1 MDVRLLAWEPS
12 TGWSAPLPGKLDGPS
27 TLVLAFGSPP
37 QEVAAARLAELA
49 AALPQAQLAG
59 CSTAGEI
66 LDRRVADGGMSVA
79 VARFTHT
86 TLRRAEVDVAAP
98 TDSRRAGRELAGA
111 LVAPGLRGV
120 LVLSDGLRVNGTEL
134 LNGVKEVLPAGVVVS
149 GGLAGDGDRFAATWV
164 VCQGRPTAGVVSAV
178 GLYGDLIQV
187 GHGSRGGWDSFGVE
201 RQVTRSDGN
210 VLYEL
215 DGEPALALY
224 RRYLGDRAAGLP
236 ATALLF
242 PLALCADDG
251 GAGLV
256 RTVLAVD
263 EAEQSMTFAGD
274 VPQGGRV
281 QLMRAN
287 FDRLVEGAATA
298 GRQARRGQDTG
309 AGCLAVAISCASTT
323 SAAST
328 RCWPDPLTPPS
339 CSAQPARS
347 PTSAR
352 RPRECCTCPPTS
364 YTGIRW
370 RRSSSAT
377 STPTT
382 PATSPPSC
390 SNCSALRAA
399 RRWSSSACAGRT
411 APGVMSRV

>member
-12 TGWSAPLPGKLDGPS
+12 SGWSAPLPGELDGPS

-37 QEVAAARLAELA
+37 QNVAAARLAELA
-49 AALPQAQLAG
+49 AAFPQAQLAG

-66 LDRRVADGGMSVA
+66 VDRRVVEGGMSVA
-79 VARFTHT
+79 VARFAHT
-86 TLRRAEVDVAAP
+86 TLRRAEAAVAVP
-98 TDSRRAGRELAGA
+98 TDSRPAGRELAGT

-120 LVLSDGLRVNGTEL
+120 LVLSDGLGVNGTEL
-134 LNGVKEVLPAGVVVS
+134 LNGVKEVLPAEVVVT

-164 VCQGRPTAGVVSAV
+164 VAQGRPTAGVVSAIGV
-178 GLYGDLIQV
+178 YGDRVRV

-201 RQVTRSDGN
+201 RKVTRSDGN

-224 RRYLGDRAAGLP
+224 KRYLGDRAAGLP

-242 PLALCADDG
+242 PLALCADG
-251 GAGLV
+251 GGGLV

-263 EAEQSMTFAGD
+263 EVNQSMTFAGD

-298 GRQARRGQDTG
+298 GRLARRGQDRG
-309 AGCLAVAISCASTT
+309 GGCLAVAISCVGRRLVLGERTEEEVEAVLDSLP
-323 SAAST
+323 AASS
-328 RCWPDPLTPPS
+328 LVGFYS
-339 CSAQPARS
+339 YGEIS
-347 PTSAR
+347 P
-352 RPRECCTCPPTS
+352 
-364 YTGIRW
+364 
-370 RRSSSAT
+370 SAT
-377 STPTT
+377 GTCELHNQTMTLTT
-382 PATSPPSC
+382 
-390 SNCSALRAA
+390 L
-399 RRWSSSACAGRT
+399 
-411 APGVMSRV
+411 VED

>member
-12 TGWSAPLPGKLDGPS
+12 SGWSAELPGGLDGPS

-66 LDRRVADGGMSVA
+66 LDRRVAEGGMSVA
-79 VARFTHT
+79 VARFAHT
-86 TLRRAEVDVAAP
+86 TLRHAEAALAAP
-98 TDSRRAGRELAGA
+98 TDSRQAGRELAGT
-111 LVAPGLRGV
+111 LVGPGLRGV
-120 LVLSDGLRVNGTEL
+120 LVLSDGLGVNGTEL
-134 LNGVKEVLPAGVVVS
+134 LNGVKDVLPPGVVVT

-164 VCQGRPTAGVVSAV
+164 VAQGRPTAGVVSAI
-178 GLYGDLIQV
+178 GLYGDRVRV

-224 RRYLGDRAAGLP
+224 KRYLGDRAAGLP

-242 PLALCADDG
+242 PLALCAEDG
-251 GAGLV
+251 GGLV

-263 EAEQSMTFAGD
+263 EASQSMTFAGD

-298 GRQARRGQDTG
+298 GRLARRGQDPQG
-309 AGCLAVAISCASTT
+309 GCLAVAVSCVGRRLVLGERTEEEVEAVLDSLP
-323 SAAST
+323 AASS
-328 RCWPDPLTPPS
+328 LVGFYS
-339 CSAQPARS
+339 YGEIS
-347 PTSAR
+347 P
-352 RPRECCTCPPTS
+352 
-364 YTGIRW
+364 
-370 RRSSSAT
+370 SAT
-377 STPTT
+377 GTCELHNQTMTLTT
-382 PATSPPSC
+382 
-390 SNCSALRAA
+390 L
-399 RRWSSSACAGRT
+399 
-411 APGVMSRV
+411 VED

>member
-1 MDVRLLAWEPS
+1 MDVRLLGWEPS
-12 TGWSAPLPGKLDGPS
+12 TGWSARLPGELDGPS

-66 LDRRVADGGMSVA
+66 LDRRIADGGMSVA
-79 VARFTHT
+79 VARFAHT
-86 TLRRAEVDVAAP
+86 TLRRAEAAVLAP
-98 TDSRRAGRELAGA
+98 ADSWRAGRELAAA
-111 LVAPGLRGV
+111 LAGPGLRGV

-134 LNGVKEVLPAGVVVS
+134 LNGVKQVLAAEVVVT

-164 VCQGRPTAGVVSAV
+164 VAQGGPTAGIVSAI
-178 GLYGDLIQV
+178 GLYGDRVRV

-210 VLYEL
+210 VVYEL

-224 RRYLGDRAAGLP
+224 KRYLGERAAGLP

-242 PLALCADDG
+242 PLALCTQDG
-251 GAGLV
+251 EAGLV

-263 EAEQSMTFAGD
+263 EADQSMTFAGD
-274 VPQGGRV
+274 VPQDGRV

-298 GRQARRGQDTG
+298 GRLAHRGQDPG
-309 AGCLAVAISCASTT
+309 RGCLAVAISCVGRRLVLGERTEEEVEAVLDSLPPASSLVGFYSYGEISPSAKGTCELHNQTMTLTT
-323 SAAST
+323 LVE
-328 RCWPDPLTPPS
+328 D
-339 CSAQPARS
+339 
-347 PTSAR
+347 
-352 RPRECCTCPPTS
+352 
-364 YTGIRW
+364 
-370 RRSSSAT
+370 
-377 STPTT
+377 
-382 PATSPPSC
+382 
-390 SNCSALRAA
+390 
-399 RRWSSSACAGRT
+399 
-411 APGVMSRV
+411 